1 MRLHGT
7 CIAYFPQWPSGVV
20 HGTIAR
26 SPSLGNWKVKTMKHL
41 LLVALGAVI
50 ATSASAEYPEK
61 PITIVVPFA
70 AGGPTDKVAR
80 DLAEALRKPLGG
92 QSIIIENIGG
102 AGGTLGA
109 ARVAKAANDGYT
121 LLLHHI
127 GMSTA
132 PALYRKMSYDTL
144 NDFEYLGMINEV
156 PMTLIGKPTLPANN
170 YPELLKWLEANKGK
184 INLANA
190 GLGAA
195 SHLCGLLFQSALKI
209 DMQSVPYKG
218 TGPAMTDLLG
228 GQVDIMCDQ
237 TTNTTSQIAAGAV
250 KAYAVTSAKRLVT
263 PALKNLPTLDE
274 SGLKGFNVSIWHGMY
289 APKGTPKAVVDKI
302 NGALRVALK
311 DPEFVKREEALGAVV
326 VSDARLG
333 GEEHKKFVTAEIA
346 KWAPIIKAAGQY
358 AD

>member
-1 MRLHGT
+1 MKRILLAT
-7 CIAYFPQWPSGVV
+7 A
-20 HGTIAR
+20 A
-26 SPSLGNWKVKTMKHL
+26 SLL
-41 LLVALGAVI
+41 
-50 ATSASAEYPEK
+50 ATAAFAEYPEK
-61 PITIVVPFA
+61 PVTIVVPFA

-92 QSIIIENIGG
+92 QAIIIENVGG

-109 ARVAKAANDGYT
+109 GKVAKASNDGYT

-127 GMSTA
+127 GMSTS
-132 PALYRKMSYDTL
+132 PALYRKMAYDTL
-144 NDFEYLGMINEV
+144 GDFEYLGMINEV
-156 PMTLIGKPTLPANN
+156 PMTLIGKPTLPATT

-195 SHLCGLLFQSALKI
+195 SHLCGLLFQSTLKI
-209 DMQSVPYKG
+209 DMQTVPYKG

-228 GQVDIMCDQ
+228 GQVDLMCDQ
-237 TTNTTSQIAAGAV
+237 TTNTTSQIEGGKV
-250 KAYAVTSAKRLVT
+250 KAFAVTSATRLTT

-289 APKGTPKAVVDKI
+289 APKGTPKAVTDKI
-302 NGALRVALK
+302 NAALRVALK
-311 DPEFVKREEALGAVV
+311 DAEFVKREEALGAVV
-326 VSDARLG
+326 VTDARLG
-333 GEEHKKFVTAEIA
+333 GAEHKKFVEAEIN
-346 KWAPIIKAAGQY
+346 KWGPVIKAAGQY